1 MWHERERER
10 ERAREREREREASVS
25 GIGRY
30 AKFKIFQHVESGMR
44 PSVEWLAEIA
54 VEEEEEEEGNDRSGV
69 P

>member
-1 MWHERERER
+1 M
-10 ERAREREREREASVS
+10 S